1 MQLGLYVV
9 SITTVQTWAPVLL
22 LTGLTDLLAQVYT
35 LVAYRSAGRKAQ
47 RNNEVMMVMF
57 SEWGKIM
64 DTATAYERAHFF
76 GNVKY
81 EVRCSLRRSLRGTL
95 CDSRSFCVGLA
106 SVSNSASRSN
116 WFVASCHLFRWD
128 GPRHR
133 SIGLVSR

>member
-1 MQLGLYVV
+1 VIVIGALYGPICLMQLGLYVV

-81 EVRCSLRRSLRGTL
+81 EVRCSLRRS
-95 CDSRSFCVGLA
+95 
-106 SVSNSASRSN
+106 
-116 WFVASCHLFRWD
+116 
-128 GPRHR
+128 
-133 SIGLVSR
+133 